1 MLIDP
6 KMPTKLFCLFYATV
20 ERNRACA
27 FMKKFKLTY
36 PLKISELDALKY
48 FTFSTVCVE
57 SPFCFKINSCEL
69 SFKTLSLQRNNLL
82 LLL

>member
-1 MLIDP
+1 MLSDP

-36 PLKISELDALKY
+36 PLKMKGIG
-48 FTFSTVCVE
+48 
-57 SPFCFKINSCEL
+57 CFAIFQHNPRLCKSFNCNSNRC
-69 SFKTLSLQRNNLL
+69 
-82 LLL
+82 

>member
-36 PLKISELDALKY
+36 PLKISELDASKY
-48 FTFSTVCVE
+48 LTFCTVCVK

-69 SFKTLSLQRNNLL
+69 SFKTLSLRRK
-82 LLL
+82 

>member
-1 MLIDP
+1 MLSDP
-6 KMPTKLFCLFYATV
+6 KMPTKLFCLFYSTV

-36 PLKISELDALKY
+36 PLKISELDASKY
-48 FTFSTVCVE
+48 FTFSMMCVE

-69 SFKTLSLQRNNLL
+69 SIKTLSLQRNNL
-82 LLL
+82 